1 MFFSMTMY
9 AQLEYSTW
17 IHHINKADLY
27 IKFEENTMQL
37 GFVGDDRAINFST
50 YSLKSDTLTLIDL
63 SSGRLCYASK
73 KEAATYFV
81 RQNDAGD
88 SLYLDVISDECLAR
102 GESLSGLGWTI
113 QKPQAGDLSYVVIRI
128 YDDEIVVNGKHSPEA
143 LYITDLNG
151 KPLHSV
157 TRMNHIG
164 IAGLDQGDYILQ
176 VWDEGSMQW
185 AKQFY
190 LE

>member
-1 MFFSMTMY
+1 MFFSMTMF

-17 IHHINKADLY
+17 IHHIDKADLY

-50 YSLKSDTLTLIDL
+50 YNLVSDTLKLIDL
-63 SSGRLCYASK
+63 SSGRLCEPSK
-73 KEAATYFV
+73 KEAAIYFV
-81 RQNDAGD
+81 RHNAAKD
-88 SLYLDVISDECLAR
+88 SLFLDVIDDECLAR
-102 GESLSGLGWTI
+102 GESLDGLGWSL
-113 QKPQAGDLSYVVIRI
+113 QKPQKGDLNYVIIRI
-128 YDDEIVVNGKHSPEA
+128 YDDEIVVNGKHRPEA

-157 TRMNHIG
+157 NRMNHIG
-164 IAGLDQGDYILQ
+164 IAGLDEGDYILQ

-185 AKQFY
+185 AKKFN